1 MASLESNLEVVL
13 RFYEGWNRGS
23 IDFDNL
29 LADDIVNHQPEAEPE
44 CGRERFV
51 AAIGRVMAA
60 VPDSQWTVLDTVAED
75 DRVAVRITWSGTY
88 SASHFRAESRSRNR
102 RPSTR
107 Q

>member
-1 MASLESNLEVVL
+1 MRARAHMKKTLSEILGTPSA
-13 RFYEGWNRGS
+13 RG
-23 IDFDNL
+23 L
-29 LADDIVNHQPEAEPE
+29 AEPE

-51 AAIGRVMAA
+51 AAIARVMAA

-88 SASHFRAESRSRNR
+88 NASHFRAERRSRNR